1 MGKMTDKTSKA
12 VVLLAV
18 FIIVFAFHLLYF
30 KTASPKCEESIGW
43 VQKYILG
50 QEYFIG
56 ISYGL
61 SFAFMAFAFFKYKEN
76 NRGALKAAAGGG
88 LLAVILSLSCFF
100 LGCCGSPML
109 IIYLNFVGLSSL
121 RIPKLALLL
130 MTVAFIAIGYF
141 CFIRK
146 CPDKCCN
153 GGSCRK
159 EKNEEV

>member
-1 MGKMTDKTSKA
+1 MMGKMTDKTRKT

-18 FIIVFAFHLLYF
+18 FVAVFALHLLYF
-30 KTASPKCEESIGW
+30 KITSAKCEEGIGW
-43 VQKYILG
+43 LQKYILG

-61 SFAFMAFAFFKYKEN
+61 SFAFMVFAFFKYREN
-76 NRGALKAAAGGG
+76 NKGALKAAAGGG
-88 LLAVILSLSCFF
+88 LLAVVLWLSCFL

-109 IIYLNFVGLSSL
+109 IVYLNFIGLSSL

-130 MTVAFIAIGYF
+130 ITVAFIAAGYF

-153 GGSCRK
+153 GSSCRK
-159 EKNEEV
+159 EKK

>member
-1 MGKMTDKTSKA
+1 MTALRHKFRNML
-12 VVLLAV
+12 VLLAV
-18 FIIVFAFHLLYF
+18 FVAVFALHLLYF
-30 KTASPKCEESIGW
+30 KITSAKCEEGIGW

-61 SFAFMAFAFFKYKEN
+61 SFAFMVFAFFKYREN
-76 NRGALKAAAGGG
+76 NKGALKAAACGG
-88 LLAVILSLSCFF
+88 LLAVVLWFSCFF

-109 IIYLNFVGLSSL
+109 IVYLNFIGLSGL

-130 MTVAFIAIGYF
+130 MTVAFIAAGYF

-146 CPDKCCN
+146 CPDKCCS

-159 EKNEEV
+159 EKNEEI